1 MTQVDAYTPTSW
13 VVRRAVLMVVGLAG
27 ATIGLVLLFLC
38 MRSVMEIGGSCASGN
53 TPFEIRRQ
61 CPTGVAG
68 LMIGGIFGGLIGL
81 GVYAVTTL
89 GPNLTLFGWPALF
102 ISLGYNFADYGIN
115 PPEGFGGGAS
125 AGWLVCAVVFFLMG
139 GVPLALWIMAVMRGR
154 ETSVPTTIDQTT
166 LRERLRMSTG
176 NAPAPAPDPEA
187 RRRTLR
193 NVSIALQCAAIVGG
207 IFAGM
212 ELFEWATGSKVSFG
226 FR

>member
-13 VVRRAVLMVVGLAG
+13 IVRRGVLMVIGLAA
-27 ATIGLVLLFLC
+27 ATVGLVLLFLA
-38 MRSVMEIGGSCASGN
+38 MRAVMEIGGSCASGN
-53 TPFEIRRQ
+53 TPFEIQRQ

-81 GVYAVTTL
+81 GLYAVNTI
-89 GPNLTLFGWPALF
+89 GPNLTLLGWPALF

-125 AGWLVCAVVFFLMG
+125 VGWLVCAVLFFLMG
-139 GVPLALWIMAVMRGR
+139 GVPLALWITSVMRGR
-154 ETSVPTTIDQTT
+154 ETKVPTTIDQTT

-176 NAPAPAPDPEA
+176 NAPSPDPAA
-187 RRRTLR
+187 RQRMLRR
-193 NVSIALQCAAIVGG
+193 VAIALQCAAIVGG